1 MLTFVV
7 PAIAQHSQD
16 AHADETT
23 ATVPLLSEF
32 HDVIYQIWHTAWPE
46 KNVGMLAELLPEVKR
61 YSDSL
66 AHIELPG
73 ILRDKKAVWKENVDL
88 LREIAGRYSHATS
101 PLDTQKLM
109 DAAEQLHAQYEKL
122 VRVTRPV
129 LKEIESFHQVLY
141 MLYHH
146 YLPGK
151 DQEKISLS
159 ITQLQTAMD
168 LLNAATLPERLKK
181 KEAAFLEA
189 RKVLAKSVKALASL
203 NPAKNMKDVEAGVEK
218 MHSDYQ
224 ALEKVFD

>member
-1 MLTFVV
+1 
-7 PAIAQHSQD
+7 
-16 AHADETT
+16 
-23 ATVPLLSEF
+23 
-32 HDVIYQIWHTAWPE
+32 
-46 KNVGMLAELLPEVKR
+46 MLAEFLPEVKR

-66 AHIELPG
+66 ARIELPG
-73 ILRDKKAVWKENVDL
+73 ILRDKKAVWKENVDRL
-88 LREIAGRYSHATS
+88 GEIAARYAHATS

-151 DQEKISLS
+151 DEEKITLS
-159 ITQLQTAMD
+159 IAQLQTAMD
-168 LLNAATLPERLKK
+168 VLNAAALPERMKK
-181 KEAAFLEA
+181 KESAFIEA

-224 ALEKVFD
+224 SLEKVFD